1 MKYKYLTHEELQILE
16 NELLQFLIV
25 NGIDGQEWEK
35 MNKTKPEKAIE
46 IVGVFSDL
54 VWQRSLEKVQFGEKV
69 QNNQILVFAFQQN
82 QIEMLALSYKNSNPQ
97 LDTFEDFIQ
106 LLSAEPAQM
115 EIQHQSKAYKTSR
128 EEEIFFMMN
137 NGLLL
142 SDHSR
147 YDFLLKLFHNA

>member
-25 NGIDGQEWEK
+25 NGFDGPEWEK
-35 MNKTKPEKAIE
+35 MNKEQPDKAIE
-46 IVGVFSDL
+46 IVSVFSDL
-54 VWQRSLEKVQFGEKV
+54 VWQRSLEKVQFGEKIYNH
-69 QNNQILVFAFQQN
+69 QFLVFSFQKD
-82 QIEMLALSYKNSNPQ
+82 QIEMLALSSKEQNKMLN
-97 LDTFEDFIQ
+97 TFEDFIE
-106 LLSAEPAQM
+106 LLKTNPAKI
-115 EIQHQSKAYKTSR
+115 EILHQTKAYTSNR

-147 YDFLLKLFHNA
+147 YDFLLKLFNNA